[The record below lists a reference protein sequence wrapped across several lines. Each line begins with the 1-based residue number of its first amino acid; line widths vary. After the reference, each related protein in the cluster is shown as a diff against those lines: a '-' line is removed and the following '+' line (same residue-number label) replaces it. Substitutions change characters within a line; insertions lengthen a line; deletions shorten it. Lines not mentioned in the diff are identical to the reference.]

1 MLRLAVLRLLES
13 YFRHRWLYLLPIVL
27 MTILGG
33 VYIVTMK
40 PEYTARGVVYV
51 QQETLLS
58 SLTAVAPDGFTW
70 MTAADASAAQL
81 NELLQTDS
89 FVRAIIQGT
98 DLEENMNMGRDM
110 VIETILK
117 VRESAWAQSIGSNQM
132 LITASSEDAKIAFQL
147 VTAVVENHIQWQV
160 NASRQDSV
168 AAQEFFVDLI
178 QKYRQDLE
186 TAQQDLDDYLVVHP
200 EPVRGNRTEIEVL
213 AISRLQSQVDLATT
227 RYSSALDKEEEARL
241 ALAQI
246 ESVIRQT
253 YFLIDAPSLPEN
265 TETSKKD
272 LAVTLAIFMVAGGVL
287 SVIGVIGG
295 ALLDRTFRFPVDVDH
310 LLELPVLTSIS
321 APPRER
327 HKVSRF
333 KRAAAA
339 KSAQAVE
346 VDSGIELK
354 DQVVV

>member
-27 MTILGG
+27 LTILGG
-33 VYIVTMK
+33 VYIVTAK
-40 PEYTARGVVYV
+40 PEYRARGVVYV

-70 MTAADASAAQL
+70 MTAADASASQL

-89 FVRAIIQGT
+89 FVRAIIMET
-98 DLEENMNMGRDM
+98 DLEENMNMGRDA
-110 VIETILK
+110 VVETILK
-117 VRESAWAQSIGSNQM
+117 VRESVWAQSIGSNQM
-132 LITASSEDAKIAFQL
+132 LITASSENAEIAYQL
-147 VTAVVENHIQWQV
+147 VNAVVENHIQWQV

-168 AAQEFFVDLI
+168 AAQEFFADLI
-178 QKYRQDLE
+178 EKYQQDLE
-186 TAQQDLDDYLVVHP
+186 TTQQELDDYLILHP
-200 EPVRGNRTEIEVL
+200 EPVRGDRPETEVL
-213 AISRLQSQVDLATT
+213 AISRLQSKVDLATN

-241 ALAQI
+241 ALAQT

-253 YFLIDAPSLPEN
+253 YFLIDAPSLPED

-272 LAVTLAIFMVAGGVL
+272 LAITLAIFMVAGGVL
-287 SVIGVIGG
+287 SVIGVVGG
-295 ALLDRTFRFPVDVDH
+295 ALIDRTFRFPSDVEH

-327 HKVSRF
+327 R
-333 KRAAAA
+333 KRRKSKEAAVA
-339 KSAQAVE
+339 KPAEVMDVDTAV
-346 VDSGIELK
+346 ELK
-354 DQVVV
+354 DRVAV